1 MKLFVIIR
9 FRKGGE
15 TVGGIIDVEQLV
27 KQYGAVT
34 AVDGVSFSVRE
45 GDLFAFLGPNGAGKT
60 TTINIICTLLRKTSG
75 RVTVDGLDVERQPE
89 EVRRKIGVV
98 FQNNVLDDLLTVREN
113 LESRGELH
121 GLSGKALRDRAG
133 LVAERLGIS
142 DILSR
147 RYGKLSGGQRRRVE
161 VARALMSD
169 PAILFLDEP
178 TTGLDPQT
186 RRKVWDIIRQL
197 RSELHMTV
205 FLTTHYMEEAGQADE
220 VAIIDAGKIVA
231 HGTPDAL
238 RERYSRD
245 ILRIMPQDREKV
257 ESALAGLGLTYNRQ
271 GCIEV
276 SVRDSMHA
284 LSILKQVEADIAG
297 FEMVRGDMD
306 DVFIAITGRSIRE
319 EE

>member
-1 MKLFVIIR
+1 M
-9 FRKGGE
+9 
-15 TVGGIIDVEQLV
+15 
-27 KQYGAVT
+27 
-34 AVDGVSFSVRE
+34 
-45 GDLFAFLGPNGAGKT
+45 
-60 TTINIICTLLRKTSG
+60 
-75 RVTVDGLDVERQPE
+75 
-89 EVRRKIGVV
+89 
-98 FQNNVLDDLLTVREN
+98 
-113 LESRGELH
+113 
-121 GLSGKALRDRAG
+121 
-133 LVAERLGIS
+133 GIS
-142 DILSR
+142 DVLSR

-197 RSELHMTV
+197 RSEQHMTV